1 MDRTNFSNGQLHN
14 NRDSEKKSRKHL
26 VDREAGMG
34 EYGHHSYVRQ
44 AGRLTARL
52 IDPDDMGIHIK
63 RRHEEKDKQ
72 RILE

>member
-1 MDRTNFSNGQLHN
+1 MASFITTGIL
-14 NRDSEKKSRKHL
+14 KKRAENTSLIVKQ
-26 VDREAGMG
+26 VWG
-34 EYGHHSYVRQ
+34 EYGHDSYIRQ